1 MDVITYTV
9 RPGRLRWRCCGA
21 VDRRA
26 GPALD
31 AGVRHRQMPITV
43 ASERR
48 HREEPTYLSFT

>member
-1 MDVITYTV
+1 MDVIPCDLEDCV
-9 RPGRLRWRCCGA
+9 GVA
-21 VDRRA
+21 VGLGCRSTRRA
-26 GPALD
+26 ALA